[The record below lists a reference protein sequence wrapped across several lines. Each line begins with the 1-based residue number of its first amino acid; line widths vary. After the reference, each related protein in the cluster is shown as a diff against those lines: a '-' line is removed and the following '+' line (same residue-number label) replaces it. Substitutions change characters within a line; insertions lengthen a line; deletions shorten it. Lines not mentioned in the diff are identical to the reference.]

1 MEPGI
6 LPLGTGPGR
15 WQESP
20 WPLERELG
28 MRWYGTAVPG
38 IGGHLR
44 ETPEDFVVEEVSPVP
59 GTDGD
64 YLIARLVKRNWEQQ
78 HLVRELARRLGISH
92 RRIAWAGT
100 KDRRAVT
107 TQLISLY
114 RVTEDQIRKVS
125 LRDVTLEPVGRSREG
140 LALGQL
146 MGNRF
151 GITIRG
157 CDPGDLRERVERISA
172 AVATGIPNYYGI
184 QRFGVI
190 RPITHAVGEA
200 ILREEWEEAVMIY
213 VSRSFPQE
221 PEGIRAARQAFSEGR
236 DVRQALREFP
246 VHLTYERAML
256 HYLQEN
262 PGDYRG
268 ALRVLPPRLLSL
280 FVSAFQSWLF
290 NEILSR
296 RVESGEPAS
305 EPVPGDL
312 ILFPDGKADVVTPA
326 SRTAARLQVSRGR
339 AQTALFIPGNDFR
352 AYPGYDMTLRGD
364 LMGQRGISAE
374 SFRKASAFV
383 GAAYAGTVRRMLL
396 SPAVTARNEGD
407 TVYLAFTLSAG
418 EYATTVCREFMK
430 ADPLQMI

>member
-6 LPLGTGPGR
+6 MAEETAPGR
-15 WQESP
+15 RLESP

-28 MRWYGTAVPG
+28 MRWYGTADPG

-44 ETPEDFVVEEVSPVP
+44 ETPEDFVVEEVSPAP

-64 YLIARLVKRNWEQQ
+64 YLVVRVTRRNWEQQ

-92 RRIAWAGT
+92 RRITWAGT

-114 RVTEDQIRKVS
+114 RVTEEQIRKVS
-125 LRDVTLEPVGRSREG
+125 LRDVTLEPVGRAQEG

-146 MGNRF
+146 TGNRF
-151 GITIRG
+151 GIAIRG
-157 CDPGDLRERVERISA
+157 CDPRDLRERVDRIA
-172 AVATGIPNYYGI
+172 AEVAAGIPNYYGI

-213 VSRSFPQE
+213 VARSFPQE
-221 PEGIRAARQAFSEGR
+221 KEATRVARQAFQEGR
-236 DVRQALREFP
+236 DVRQALRDYP
-246 VHLTYERAML
+246 VHLSYERAIL
-256 HYLQEN
+256 HRLQEK
-262 PGDYRG
+262 PGDFPG

-290 NEILSR
+290 NELLSR
-296 RVESGEPAS
+296 RMDAGTPAT
-305 EPVPGDL
+305 EPVAGDL
-312 ILFPDGKADVVTPA
+312 ILFPDGKPDVVTPA
-326 SRTAARLQVSRGR
+326 GLPAARFQVSRGR
-339 AQTALFIPGNDFR
+339 AETALFIPGDDFR
-352 AYPGYDMTLRGD
+352 AHPGYDMTLPAD
-364 LMGQRGISAE
+364 LLGRRGISAE

-383 GAAYAGTVRRMLL
+383 GTAYAGTVRRMAL
-396 SPAVTARNEGD
+396 SPAVTANTGDD
-407 TVYLAFTLSAG
+407 TVHLAFTLSGG

>member
-6 LPLGTGPGR
+6 LPKETGPGSWR
-15 WQESP
+15 ESA

-28 MRWYGTAVPG
+28 MRWYGTADPG

-44 ETPEDFVVEEVSPVP
+44 ETPEDFVVEEVAPAP

-64 YLIARLVKRNWEQQ
+64 YLVVRLTKRNWEQQ

-114 RVTEDQIRKVS
+114 RVTEEQVRQVS
-125 LRDVTLEPVGRSREG
+125 LRDVTMEPVGRAREG

-146 MGNRF
+146 AGNRF

-157 CDPGDLRERVERISA
+157 CDPRDLRERVDRIA
-172 AVATGIPNYYGI
+172 TGVATGIPNYYGI

-213 VSRSFPQE
+213 VARSFPQE
-221 PEGIRAARQAFSEGR
+221 PEATRAARQAFLEGR
-236 DVRQALREFP
+236 DVRQALRDFP
-246 VHLTYERAML
+246 VHLSYERAML
-256 HYLQEN
+256 HRLQET
-262 PGDYRG
+262 PDDYQG

-296 RVESGEPAS
+296 RVDSGTPPS

-312 ILFPDGKADVVTPA
+312 ILFPDGKADSVSPG
-326 SRTAARLQVSRGR
+326 SLPAARLQVSRGR
-339 AQTALFIPGNDFR
+339 AQIALFISGDDFR
-352 AYPGYDMTLRGD
+352 AYPGYDVAPLEELLGR
-364 LMGQRGISAE
+364 RRISAE
-374 SFRKASAFV
+374 SFRQASAFV

-396 SPAVTARNEGD
+396 SPAVTAHSEGD
-407 TVYLAFTLSAG
+407 TMHLAFTLSAG

-430 ADPLQMI
+430 ADPLQMV